1 LFVCGRPGDL
11 IYLLLTTESGMRF
24 FTRSI
29 MGIFL
34 AAVSFGLLALAVQV
48 IISASA
54 ARLAGDDTA
63 PPRAERIY
71 SANVVTATPGTIAPI
86 LTAYGEVRSRRTLE
100 LRSAVGGTI
109 TDLAPGFEDGASV
122 TEGAL
127 LIRLDPAEKTAARDL
142 AVASVTEALAEQAS
156 ADADLALA
164 RDDLAAARRQV
175 ELRQQALTRQQD
187 LRSRG
192 GGSDAAVEEAALALS
207 SAEQAVL
214 ARRQAQ
220 LQAEARIDTAASS
233 LMRANI
239 TLAEA
244 ERALRDT
251 VIHAPFDGRLSDV
264 AVVQGGLVTPNEVL
278 ARIIDPAELEVMI
291 RLSAGQ
297 AAQLPPL
304 GTAPTLFTVQTA
316 AGAPAAQG
324 ILTREGATVGE
335 GESGRLVFGSITG
348 ADGLL
353 PGDFVTVALREPPLA
368 DVALL
373 PGTALGADG
382 QVLALGPDDRLEA
395 IPVTLLRRQGDDV
408 IVAPG
413 AAAGREVVA
422 ERSPLLGAGI
432 RIAPLRAGFVTLT
445 DDRRAALIALL
456 ESADMDATE
465 KAATLGQLTQDQVP
479 AALVAR
485 LETTVGG

>member
-1 LFVCGRPGDL
+1 
-11 IYLLLTTESGMRF
+11 MRF

-34 AAVSFGLLALAVQV
+34 AAVSFGLIALAVQI

-54 ARLAGDDTA
+54 ARLSGDDPA

-71 SANVVTATPGTIAPI
+71 SANVIAVTPATIAPV
-86 LTAYGEVRSRRTLE
+86 LTAYGEVRSRRTLD

-122 TEGAL
+122 AEGAL
-127 LIRLDPAEKTAARDL
+127 LIRLDPADKTAARDL
-142 AVASVTEALAEQAS
+142 AAASVTEALAEQAA
-156 ADADLALA
+156 ADADLVFA

-175 ELRQQALTRQQD
+175 DLRQQALTRQQD

-192 GGSDAAVEEAALALS
+192 GGSDAAVEDAALAQS

-214 ARRQAQ
+214 ARRQAL
-220 LQAEARIDTAASS
+220 LQAEARIETAASS

-244 ERALRDT
+244 DRALKDT
-251 VIHAPFDGRLSDV
+251 VIRAPFDGRLSDV
-264 AVVQGGLVTPNEVL
+264 AVVQGGLVSPNEVL

-297 AAQLPPL
+297 AAHLPPL
-304 GTAPTLFTVQTA
+304 GTAPTLFTLSGSNADGV
-316 AGAPAAQG
+316 PIAQG

-335 GESGRLVFGSITG
+335 GESGRVVFGTLTG

-353 PGDFVTVALREPPLA
+353 PGDFVTVNLREPPLP

-373 PGTALGADG
+373 PATAVGADG

-395 IPVTLLRRQGDDV
+395 IPVTVLRRQGDDV

-445 DDRRAALIALL
+445 DDRRAALIALV
-456 ESADMDATE
+456 ESADMAADD
-465 KAATLGQLTQDQVP
+465 KAEVLGQLGQDQVP